1 MRPPRFSRAIA
12 LLALALIIAG
22 VLSACGG
29 STEAAA
35 QPPASVE
42 KSAVAGQPSRLFL
55 TLQAVQKIGIQTVAV
70 ETLSSTATSSTT
82 STFSTATSSPT
93 TTTASTVASGAAQ
106 KLVIPYSAV
115 VYDPTGQAWVFT
127 NPQPLQFVRAPITI
141 DQIQGDTAILSSGPA
156 VGTLIV
162 TVGAEELLGTEHGVG
177 HE

>member
-1 MRPPRFSRAIA
+1 MA
-12 LLALALIIAG
+12 LIALALLVAG

-29 STEAAA
+29 SDEPAA

-55 TLQAVQKIGIQTVAV
+55 TAQAVQKIGIQTVAISAP
-70 ETLSSTATSSTT
+70 SSTVTSSAASAYSTT
-82 STFSTATSSPT
+82 TSSPAA
-93 TTTASTVASGAAQ
+93 TTASTIVSGAAQ
-106 KLVIPYSAV
+106 ALLIPYSAV
-115 VYDPTGQAWVFT
+115 VYDPDGQAWVFT

-156 VGTLIV
+156 VDTLIV
-162 TVGAEELLGTEHGVG
+162 TVGAEELLGTEYGVG